1 MTHHLKCIAL
11 AAAAL
16 LATGAAQAQ
25 SAGSILVRVG
35 ATQITPHVK
44 SGDLT
49 APSLPGTQADIKSA
63 SQLSGGVTYMVT
75 DNIAVDVPLALPFTH
90 DIVGAG
96 AISGVGKIGEVR
108 ALPITVLGQYRFL
121 EAKSAF
127 RPFLEAGL
135 TYAKFY
141 KEKSEASLTAMT
153 GGSPASPTTL
163 KVDSKLAATIGI
175 GGSFMVNERCFI
187 EGAFTKTFLKTTT
200 TLSTGQ
206 TLDAKLDPT
215 SVSLAVGYRF

>member
-1 MTHHLKCIAL
+1 
-11 AAAAL
+11 
-16 LATGAAQAQ
+16 
-25 SAGSILVRVG
+25 
-35 ATQITPHVK
+35 
-44 SGDLT
+44 
-49 APSLPGTQADIKSA
+49 
-63 SQLSGGVTYMVT
+63 MVT
-75 DNIAVDVPLALPFTH
+75 DNIAIDVPLALPFTH
-90 DIVGAG
+90 EIVGAG

-127 RPFLEAGL
+127 RPYVAAGL

-187 EGAFTKTFLKTTT
+187 EGTFTKTFLKTTT
-200 TLSTGQ
+200 SLSTGQ

-215 SVSLAVGYRF
+215 SLSLAVGYRF

>member
-1 MTHHLKCIAL
+1 MARRRTNTMTHHVKCIAL

-16 LATGAAQAQ
+16 LATGAQAQ

-63 SQLSGGVTYMVT
+63 SQLSGGITYMVT

-108 ALPITVLGQYRFL
+108 ALPITVLGQYR
-121 EAKSAF
+121 
-127 RPFLEAGL
+127 
-135 TYAKFY
+135 
-141 KEKSEASLTAMT
+141 
-153 GGSPASPTTL
+153 
-163 KVDSKLAATIGI
+163 
-175 GGSFMVNERCFI
+175 
-187 EGAFTKTFLKTTT
+187 
-200 TLSTGQ
+200 
-206 TLDAKLDPT
+206 
-215 SVSLAVGYRF
+215 